1 MAIFDSFCFEYI
13 QIEELNGTIQ
23 SYRTTISEKEAKLN
37 ELQSKL
43 ENAAVDQREQELFKQ
58 IADYKEKNNVS
69 KYQSKLMNYNHFF
82 IFVFCMA

>member
-1 MAIFDSFCFEYI
+1 MEYF

-69 KYQSKLMNYNHFF
+69 KTEWNQTNFNQIIFFF